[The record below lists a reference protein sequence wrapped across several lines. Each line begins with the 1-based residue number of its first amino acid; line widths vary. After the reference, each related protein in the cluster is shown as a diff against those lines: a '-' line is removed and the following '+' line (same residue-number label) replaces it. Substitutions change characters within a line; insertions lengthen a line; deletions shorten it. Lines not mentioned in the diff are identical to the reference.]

1 MTCKRLILRFGFSW
15 QMRMPLLATT
25 RKKIKISVILCK
37 PENSVV
43 CISMIESDNICSRS
57 GEKD

>member
-1 MTCKRLILRFGFSW
+1 
-15 QMRMPLLATT
+15 MRMPLLATT